1 MVDIECKDDYIKV
14 KKENMIKQYKFK
26 TKPYEHQLEAL
37 EKSWAQDTYA
47 LFMEM
52 GTGKSKV
59 LVDNIA
65 MLYDRGAVRGALIIA
80 PKGVYKNWTDIEFPV
95 HLPDHIETN
104 MVLWSANITNKKKAE
119 LDTLFDDTH
128 KLKVLIMN
136 VEAFSTKK
144 GLDFA
149 HSFLNIFLGRALIGI
164 DESTTIKSP
173 TAKRTKN
180 ILKIGELAKYR
191 RILTGSPVTKSPLD
205 LYTQC
210 KFLDPFHLGHTSY
223 YDYRSRYAKMLERNF
238 SGRRVQIVTG
248 YQRLP
253 ELAKK
258 LEKFSYRVLKKDCL
272 DLPDKVFT
280 KRYVEL
286 SEEQKR
292 IYKQMKE
299 MALAT
304 LADGKLMSTINVIT
318 QLMRLHQI
326 TCGHFKAD
334 DGTIRNLSNYRID
347 SLMQLLEETE
357 GKVIIWA
364 NYREDI
370 KNIVNSLKKA
380 YGEASTVEY
389 HGGVDTTLRQENIA
403 LFQEKNGPTRYFVG
417 NAQTGGY
424 GITLTAANTVVYYS
438 NNYDLE
444 KRLQSEDRAHR
455 IGQTGSVTYVD
466 LIAENTVDDKIVK
479 ALRSKINIANE
490 IMGEDINDWI

>member
-1 MVDIECKDDYIKV
+1 MVDIECKHDYINV
-14 KKENMIKQYKFK
+14 KKENMIKHYKFK
-26 TKPYEHQLEAL
+26 TKPYEHQIEAL

-65 MLYDRGAVRGALIIA
+65 MLYDKGAIRAALIVA
-80 PKGVYKNWTDIEFPV
+80 PKGVYKNWNDIEFPV
-95 HLPDHIETN
+95 HLPDHVNHTK
-104 MVLWSANITNKKKAE
+104 VLWDPSITKKKQME
-119 LDTLFDDTH
+119 LDTLFDGGDD
-128 KLKVLIMN
+128 LKILIMN
-136 VEAFSTKK
+136 VEAFSTSK

-210 KFLDPFHLGHTSY
+210 SFLDPFYLDEASYYSFRARYANMVKRNFGGRSVQLVTSY
-223 YDYRSRYAKMLERNF
+223 
-238 SGRRVQIVTG
+238 RR
-248 YQRLP
+248 LD
-253 ELAKK
+253 ELAEK
-258 LEKFSYRVLKKDCL
+258 LDKFSYRVLKEDCL
-272 DLPDKVFT
+272 DLPPKVFT
-280 KRYVEL
+280 TRTVDL
-286 SEEQKR
+286 SDEQKEM
-292 IYKQMKE
+292 YKTMKYAAIAE
-299 MALAT
+299 Q
-304 LADGKLMSTINVIT
+304 DGKIMSSMSALTT
-318 QLMRLHQI
+318 LLRLHQI
-326 TCGHFKAD
+326 TCGHMKTD
-334 DGTIRNLSNYRID
+334 DGEILSIKNNRLTA
-347 SLMQLLEETE
+347 LMDCLQETD

-370 KNIVNSLKKA
+370 KNIVDSLKKV
-380 YGEASTVEY
+380 YGEASTVQY
-389 HGGVDTTLRQENIA
+389 HGAVDPKVRQEQIA
-403 LFQEKNGPTRYFVG
+403 LFQEKNGPARYFVG

-424 GITLTAANTVVYYS
+424 GITLTAANTVIYYS

-455 IGQTGSVTYVD
+455 IGQTGSVTYID
-466 LIAENTVDDKIVK
+466 LVAEKTIDERIIKSLKNKV
-479 ALRSKINIANE
+479 NIANE
-490 IMGEDINDWI
+490 IMGEDIRDWI